1 MKTTCIF
8 GCRSFFYGVW
18 IGITSRFKLCL
29 LTMPFSFLGDKGYM
43 FFRKLIQLSLFQVQ
57 G

>member
-8 GCRSFFYGVW
+8 GCRSFFYGVL

-43 FFRKLIQLSLFQVQ
+43 FFRKLIQLSLFQV
-57 G
+57 